1 MLMTTY
7 LSEAFGGALFLLT
20 LPVLLELAVLT
31 LASRLPR
38 RSGLSSSFDPGI
50 QLAVII
56 PAHNEEIL
64 IASCI
69 ESLRVSASGTKTRII
84 AVAHN
89 CSDRTA
95 QRAAEAGAEVL
106 VYDDPEAQGK
116 GAALAFGFAY
126 ASSQGMDASLVVDAD
141 SAVSTNLVPIVR
153 DAIASGTDVAQ
164 CRYEMESSSNRPTT
178 RLTALAFRGFNVIRP
193 IGRSRLGLSAG
204 VQGNGFAVRQAL
216 LAEGSYNSHSV
227 VEDLEFHIRLVLAG
241 HRVQFLEDAKVCS
254 ALPASKSGETT
265 QRARWEGGRANAA
278 RTWLPLLLGQLV
290 RGRFGSFEPMLD
302 LASLPIGYVVPLL
315 FVAAILPLTWLRIFS
330 LLGVVTL
337 VAHVLAAAWSG
348 TDFAADVRI
357 LARAPMYIL
366 WKITVLPSLLRNSQG
381 NAAWVRTERV
391 PATEFAEA
399 VSATQAVSATN
410 MEHVLSITSSLEI
423 S

>member
-7 LSEAFGGALFLLT
+7 LAEVFGGVLFLFT

-38 RSGLSSSFDPGI
+38 RVRLSSSVDHPI

-69 ESLRVSASGTKTRII
+69 ESLRVSAYGTKTRII

-95 QRAAEAGAEVL
+95 QRAAEAGAEVI
-106 VYDDPEAQGK
+106 VYDNPKAQGK
-116 GAALAFGFAY
+116 GSALEFGFAY
-126 ASSQGMDASLVVDAD
+126 ASLQNVDASLVVDAD
-141 SAVSTNLVPIVR
+141 STVSTNLVTTVR
-153 DAIASGTDVAQ
+153 DAIASGADVVQ
-164 CRYEMESSSNRPTT
+164 CRYEMESSSKRPTT

-204 VQGNGFAVRQAL
+204 IQGNGFAVRQAL

-254 ALPASKSGETT
+254 ALPASTSGETT

-290 RGRFGSFEPMLD
+290 RGRWRSFEPILD

-315 FVAAILPLTWLRIFS
+315 FIAATLPLTSLRIFS
-330 LLGVVTL
+330 LLGLITL
-337 VAHVLAAAWSG
+337 VGHVLTAAWSG
-348 TDFAADVRI
+348 TDFSADVRI
-357 LARAPMYIL
+357 LARAPIYIL
-366 WKITVLPSLLRNSQG
+366 WKFTMLPSLARNSHAS
-381 NAAWVRTERV
+381 AAWVRTERA
-391 PATEFAEA
+391 PAAKLAEA
-399 VSATQAVSATN
+399 VPATQAVSATN